1 MSLLS
6 SLCCL
11 FGCKKEPVSAVHS
24 ASDVVGVSVSCGEMD
39 RRYSYS
45 FLLYSK
51 EDSWYFD
58 ASCFINEYESET
70 SISNCPVTTEEKE
83 SVFDIIERNDSI
95 AFVENNTA
103 KYNSKGVAD
112 GSSYGFAL
120 TFSDGTQLTADKRQD
135 ELEMFFYDL
144 AEKYSNNN

>member
-1 MSLLS
+1 
-6 SLCCL
+6 
-11 FGCKKEPVSAVHS
+11 
-24 ASDVVGVSVSCGEMD
+24 MD

-45 FLLYSK
+45 FLLHSK
-51 EDSWYFD
+51 DDSWYFE
-58 ASCFINEYESET
+58 ASCFTNEYESKT
-70 SISNCPVTTEEKE
+70 SISNCLVTAEEKE
-83 SVFDIIERNDSI
+83 EVFDILERNDSI

-103 KYNSKGVAD
+103 KYNSQGVAD

-144 AEKYSNNN
+144 AEKYSDNN